1 MVKIKYKMRDV
12 SFMKP
17 QKFQDYLT
25 ITELS
30 REVNRDVSWLKHLER
45 ADRIPV
51 AKRVKVGSLL
61 VRLWSP
67 KQVEEIREILSTMR
81 PGRPRKS

>member
-1 MVKIKYKMRDV
+1 MRKKLKTRDMHFIKPEGYG
-12 SFMKP
+12 
-17 QKFQDYLT
+17 DYLT

-30 REVNRDVSWLKHLER
+30 REVNRDISWLRRLER

-51 AKRVKVGSLL
+51 AYRIKVGSLS

-67 KQVEEIREILSTMR
+67 EQVNEIKEVLSQMR
-81 PGRPRKS
+81 VGRPSKG

>member
-1 MVKIKYKMRDV
+1 MVKHRLNMRDV
-12 SFMKP
+12 GFMKP
-17 QKFQDYLT
+17 AKFKEYLT

-45 ADRIPV
+45 EDRIPQ

-67 KQVEEIREILSTMR
+67 QQVEEIRAILSQMR
-81 PGRPRKS
+81 PGRPRKG